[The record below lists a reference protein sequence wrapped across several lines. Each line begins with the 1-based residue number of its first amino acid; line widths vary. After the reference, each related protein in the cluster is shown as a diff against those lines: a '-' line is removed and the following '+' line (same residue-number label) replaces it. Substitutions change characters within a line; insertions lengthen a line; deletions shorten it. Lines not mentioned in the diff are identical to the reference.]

1 MRLYIL
7 LFSVFA
13 STMLYSL
20 DYTIYDTKSGKSV
33 TIGEMAKRS
42 LDFDVIFFGEFHDDS
57 LIHHIQHE
65 YLLNVYQNTR
75 NVDVSLEMFERDV
88 QKYVDDFLQNL
99 IGEEEFL
106 KNSRPWGDY
115 KKFYKPLVDLAK
127 QNGSAVIAANIPRKY
142 ASMYVQGGMTALNK
156 LPDDEKA
163 FIAKEMLLRED
174 AYADKFFKTML
185 GSDDKFQSLTP
196 NQENTMFL
204 YYGAQLIKDETMAE
218 SIVMH
223 NSNFPSRK
231 IIHFNG
237 DFHSN
242 SYLGTVQKVVERNS
256 KLKLGVITVKYFAE
270 GESVPKFD
278 KKMQSEGDFI
288 IYSQEPK
295 RDPIQQMSSGTH
307 FGENS
312 INDFNIEVA
321 ISPEKSF
328 LEGKTRLQFK
338 NPILKRSSVKIL
350 NTFEITGI
358 EFHKG
363 RLEYQIKKDNGPY
376 LEIIFENPTIKN
388 QRYGGN
394 GIKEANDITISY
406 KGIVYN
412 PPDATNL
419 IQRHSRTAGIISAK
433 MNEGIYLP
441 GGSFYPQTDKDIA
454 KFDVKATIPAEFTI
468 ITSGEIALERSAGNS
483 IYRITTEKPIDGMI
497 IVGGKYIKKDSVIHD
512 GVEFSVYKLN
522 EIVKSEDYLT
532 ASKEYYDLYTKLF
545 GPYPYKA
552 FHIVENFFASG
563 FGMPGYTLLSGRLMA
578 MPWVTLSPG
587 SLAHEF
593 VHNWWGNSVF
603 VDYESGNWCEALT
616 TFSTNYYY
624 NILKGDEAAALD
636 WRQKALISIESLP
649 EERNYPI
656 GEFKYQQDMY
666 DAVIGYQKG
675 AFAFYE
681 VYKLLG
687 KDLFFDIL
695 KKFAERFSGK
705 RAYWFNLTGL
715 FNSEARNAKLDVPI
729 RKVFDQWLKSKEV
742 PKFKL
747 GNVSLEKNT
756 AQFEIIQDLAF
767 YLSVPVVFSGEK
779 HSKKEYFIVKDT
791 IEKYSFDAGFKIE
804 KIQIDPEYE
813 VLRKLYKWEM
823 PYSLNRTLNDKPI
836 VIIPAESAPG
846 HNISVRFLELLK
858 ESGYNFASFTDDEL
872 NDSLL
877 KENSLILLGN
887 TSNNEILKQAVAL
900 LPNHI
905 SITEKNIDVS
915 GTNLPF
921 ADHILMMSIDHP
933 VSRDKLCTAIY
944 FTDVETIRPFN
955 RLFHYMSFSLVMLD
969 NKKPGK
975 PALQTTIMPGGY
987 STEATTYYLKQNE

>member
-7 LFSVFA
+7 LFLVCSY
-13 STMLYSL
+13 TMVNSQ
-20 DYTIYDTKSGKSV
+20 DYTIIDTKIGKS
-33 TIGEMAKRS
+33 ISIEDMAKRS

-57 LIHHIQHE
+57 LIHIIQYK
-65 YLLNVYQNTR
+65 YLRNVYKITQ

-88 QKYVDDFLQNL
+88 QKYLDDFLKDV
-99 IGEEEFL
+99 IDEEEFL

-127 QNGSAVIAANIPRKY
+127 QNESAVIASNIPRKY
-142 ASMYVQGGMTALNK
+142 ASMYVQGGMTALSK

-163 FIAKEMLLRED
+163 FIAKEMLLRHD

-185 GSDDKFQSLTP
+185 GSDDKFKTLTP

-218 SIVMH
+218 SIINH
-223 NSNFPSRK
+223 NAKHPSRK

-242 SYLGTVQKVVERNS
+242 SFLGTVQKVSERNN
-256 KLKLGVITVKYFAE
+256 KLKLAVITVKYIAE
-270 GESVPKFD
+270 DESVPKFD

-288 IYSQEPK
+288 IYTKEPK
-295 RDPIQQMSSGTH
+295 REPMPQMAGGAH

-312 INDFNIEVA
+312 IEIFDIDVV
-321 ISPEKSF
+321 ITPDKSF
-328 LEGKTRLQFK
+328 IEGKTRLQFK
-338 NPILKRSSVKIL
+338 NPVLKSSSVKIL
-350 NTFEITGI
+350 NTFEIAGI
-358 EFHKG
+358 EIHSGK
-363 RLEYQIKKDNGPY
+363 LDYQIRKDDSPY
-376 LEIIFENPTIKN
+376 LEIVFENPTIKN

-394 GIKEANDITISY
+394 GIKEANDITIFY
-406 KGIVYN
+406 KGVVYN
-412 PPDATNL
+412 LPDETNL

-454 KFDVKATIPAEFTI
+454 KFDVKVTIPSEFTI
-468 ITSGEIALERSAGNS
+468 VTSGEISLTQSGSNS
-483 IYRITTEKPIDGMI
+483 IYQITTEKPIDGMI
-497 IVGGKYIKKDSVIHD
+497 LVGGKYIKNSVMHD
-512 GVEFSVYKLN
+512 GIEFSVYKFS
-522 EIVKSEDYLT
+522 EIVKSDEYLT
-532 ASKEYYDLYTKLF
+532 ASKEYYDLYTNLF

-603 VDYESGNWCEALT
+603 VDYEAGNWCEALT

-624 NILKGDEAAALD
+624 NVLKGDEAAALD

-649 EERNYPI
+649 EERNYPL
-656 GEFKYQQDMY
+656 GEFKYQRDMY
-666 DAVIGYQKG
+666 DAVVGYQKG
-675 AFAFYE
+675 AFAFFE

-687 KDLFFDIL
+687 KELFFEVL
-695 KKFAERFSGK
+695 KKFAERFAGK

-715 FNSEARNAKLDVPI
+715 FNNEVKNSKLDLPI
-729 RKVFDQWLKSKEV
+729 RKVFDQWLKSKEI
-742 PKFKL
+742 PKLKL
-747 GNVSLEKNT
+747 GNVNLKNNM
-756 AQFEIIQDLAF
+756 AEFEIFQDLDF
-767 YLSVPVVFSGEK
+767 YTSVPVVFSGRNN
-779 HSKKEYFIVKDT
+779 SKKEHFIIKDSVQ
-791 IEKYSFDAGFKIE
+791 KFSFDAGFKVE
-804 KIQIDPEYE
+804 KVQIDPDYE

-823 PYSLNRTLNDKPI
+823 PYSLNRTVNDKPI
-836 VIIPAESAPG
+836 VVIPANNAPG
-846 HNISVRFLELLK
+846 HDISARFLEMLK
-858 ESGYNFASFTDDEL
+858 ESGYNFPSYTVDEL

-887 TSNNEILKQAVAL
+887 TKNNNIIKQAVEL

-905 SITEKNIDVS
+905 KITEEFINVS
-915 GTNLPF
+915 GSNLPF

-933 VSRDKLCTAIY
+933 TSRDKLCTAIC

-975 PALQTTIMPGGY
+975 PALQSTIMPGGY
-987 STEATTYYLKQNE
+987 DTDATTYYLKQNE